1 MIFWIS
7 SYPKSGNTWLRILL
21 SSYYYTKD
29 GFYDEAILKKI
40 DQFPQKKF
48 FNEFN
53 YDPRIVTDT
62 IKFWI
67 KAQEKINQ
75 DKKLRFFKTHNAFGA
90 LNNFDFTNK
99 DNSIGCVYVVRDP
112 RNVITSLKN
121 FYEMNDDQ
129 AFKWITNKNQYIY
142 DVNKFEKDGYSD
154 FQFIS
159 SWDTNFESWK
169 IQKKIPI
176 KIIRYEDLLNQ
187 TFKVL
192 NEVIAF
198 INQTTNS
205 KEKIN
210 KNKIKNAVNSSSFSK
225 LKDKEKNK
233 GFSEAPMT
241 KSRDKK
247 IPFFNLGPKNN
258 WKIILNDDLKD
269 KLNNI
274 FKKKL
279 EELSYD

>member
-21 SSYYYTKD
+21 SSYYFTKD
-29 GFYDEAILKKI
+29 GFYDESVLKNI

-48 FNEFN
+48 FDQFN
-53 YDPRIVTDT
+53 YDPRVVTDT

-187 TFKVL
+187 TFKIVS
-192 NEVIAF
+192 EVITF
-198 INQTTNS
+198 INQTTNNN
-205 KEKIN
+205 EKIN

-225 LKDKEKNK
+225 LQDKEKNE
-233 GFSEAPMT
+233 GFSEAP
-241 KSRDKK
+241 KSKVGDKK

-279 EELSYD
+279 EELSYQ